1 MSAFG
6 KYVAAVLVVALV
18 THFALLQLAP
28 GLIMD
33 RVMGAIEQ
41 RVMSPGAA
49 NESIGHESP
58 ALQYVTDPRQQN
70 INARAGWNVALP
82 SGRPDHTS
90 RGIVRP
96 SPDLLYTVC
105 LFDVS
110 RGPVILTAPVQDS
123 YVSLSGFAANT
134 DNFFAINDSQV
145 APDAEGRK
153 RFDVVLLGSVKG
165 SASIPDDATVVAAP
179 TDRGIVLFRS
189 LVRDDAQ
196 LDELY
201 RMQARQL
208 CTPL

>member
-1 MSAFG
+1 MRAFG

-33 RVMGAIEQ
+33 RVMDAIER
-41 RVMSPGAA
+41 RVLSPGAA
-49 NESIGHESP
+49 DESIGHESP
-58 ALQYVTDPRQQN
+58 ALRYVTDPRQQN
-70 INARAGWNVALP
+70 INDRAGWNVALP

-153 RFDVVLLGSVKG
+153 RFDAVLLGSVKG